1 MLPVPQ
7 ALDRARADSIVTVS
21 TRLFKDPDGTMM
33 TTMMMELPESPD
45 YETFRALTAT
55 LGGRLS
61 DGAPKP

>member
-1 MLPVPQ
+1 MMPVPQ

-33 TTMMMELPESPD
+33 MMMMELPESPD